1 LCLSEDDLGALAF
14 LDLTLKV
21 LIGLAKVGRPLSHLM
36 FEAIIC
42 LYQRTSGRGLG
53 CLRLPAVGEIEG
65 EQKSK
70 SACKCRNDRCIPS
83 GRSGRGQI

>member
-1 LCLSEDDLGALAF
+1 MRDDSRHLPESRHLTGLHKAVLRLSEDDLGALAF

-53 CLRLPAVGEIEG
+53 C
-65 EQKSK
+65 
-70 SACKCRNDRCIPS
+70 
-83 GRSGRGQI
+83 